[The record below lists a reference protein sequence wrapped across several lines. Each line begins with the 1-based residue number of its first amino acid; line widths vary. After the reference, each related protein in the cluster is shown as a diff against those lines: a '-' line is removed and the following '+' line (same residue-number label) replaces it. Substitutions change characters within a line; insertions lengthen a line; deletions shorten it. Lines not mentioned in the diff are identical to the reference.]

1 MNTKEMTKEQLD
13 KHFED
18 LQARAITG
26 DYEAMV
32 ELAGLLG
39 FTKQ

>member
-1 MNTKEMTKEQLD
+1 MNTKEMSKEQLA
-13 KHFED
+13 KHIED
-18 LQARAITG
+18 LQARAFTG

-39 FTKQ
+39 YTKQ